1 MKRNLPR
8 GVWQN
13 GGDLGDLTQKP
24 AENALF
30 QKGRSPTDGTQNLHG
45 LGYSE
50 RLPQATAPFKLRSDF
65 V

>member
-1 MKRNLPR
+1 VQKTTGIEVLFYWSSTHPVCLRFVARFLHAQNAIVR

-30 QKGRSPTDGTQNLHG
+30 
-45 LGYSE
+45 
-50 RLPQATAPFKLRSDF
+50 
-65 V
+65 